1 MTNSA
6 ETDKNQSESLGGMGA
21 IDPNVTVEELQS
33 EIILDCLE
41 RWRTF
46 KRTNRNKR
54 IVIDVG
60 VKIFDMLM
68 KYKAQQTQTLDLRSK
83 IKTLA
88 MMGVPILDE
97 T

>member
-1 MTNSA
+1 LTNSA
-6 ETDKNQSESLGGMGA
+6 ETDKNQAESLEGIGA
-21 IDPNVTVEELQS
+21 LDFDATVEELQS
-33 EIILDCLE
+33 EIIVDCLE
-41 RWRTF
+41 QWRTF

-83 IKTLA
+83 IKALA

>member
-6 ETDKNQSESLGGMGA
+6 ETDKNQAESLEGIGA
-21 IDPNVTVEELQS
+21 LDFDATVEELQS
-33 EIILDCLE
+33 EIIVDCLE
-41 RWRTF
+41 QWRTF

-83 IKTLA
+83 IKALA

>member
-1 MTNSA
+1 M
-6 ETDKNQSESLGGMGA
+6 
-21 IDPNVTVEELQS
+21 
-33 EIILDCLE
+33 
-41 RWRTF
+41 
-46 KRTNRNKR
+46 
-54 IVIDVG
+54 IDVG

-83 IKTLA
+83 IKALA